1 MSHFLF
7 VLLTLIALAGCQVK
21 EESGSGQLIAGHV
34 PSTNSFTV
42 SAPASGVYTA
52 GDVLSFTVS
61 FPYNVDI
68 AGGTPSLNITLNSGA
83 VNIPLTSGAGTK
95 NLVFSYTVLGTDSDP
110 NGVQLN
116 SLALNGATMTFTAS
130 GVTSNCDVSTV
141 TSRNYSNILVDNAGP
156 VLTGFSLV
164 TPPGFYNVG
173 EAITFSVTYDEAV
186 FVGTP
191 APTLAVTFNAA
202 TTATYVSGSGTNTLN
217 FQYTIASNHF
227 DTNGYSF
234 PGATITIPGGSYIR
248 DASGNNAAL
257 SFAAYQ
263 ASVSGTGAGLT
274 CPGSTSDCV
283 EFDGRA
289 PYIVNIT
296 PPTPGNYAV
305 SQNLDYVIEFN
316 QNVTVANVTPLPN
329 LALTIGS
336 TTRRAYYS
344 SGSGTRFLTFRY
356 RTVPGDVDPDG
367 ITSPTSI
374 TLNTTEITAT
384 TGGAE
389 FFITGSNGGAYS
401 NNFFTAPDT
410 SSVIITATQPQPTA
424 VVRGADS
431 TDRVFP
437 TVAPDDIW
445 IINQPLI
452 ITVEFNTGMTV
463 GQTGG
468 TPYIPLTI
476 GGVTRNATYLSGGD
490 GQTSLTF
497 RYVIQEGD
505 QDLDGTI
512 ELGLIEL
519 NGGTIT
525 DSVNTNSLLTLPVAS
540 ITSTVVDGIR
550 PTINTVTPPAN
561 ASYSTIT
568 VPGNFY
574 FTINWSEAVNFNG
587 AVNLP
592 LTIGATPVNAATV
605 ITNNAAGIVVSPASI
620 ATLNDTDGITVISP
634 LNGGTIRDQAGN
646 TATVLTF
653 PIPNTAAVLV
663 DTTLPSVV
671 SVNSPPAG
679 TYNAGDDLDFVVT
692 FDDVVNVTNAG
703 GFPRI
708 QLNLTTGNV
717 FATYVSGTGTNTIT
731 FSYEVTASDSHT
743 GVIPNPTQIAS
754 TAPGY
759 IRDVAMNSAT
769 TYAITTSMAGVIV
782 DGTVPTINDRSTVA
796 GVYVPAAQGTNN
808 SILISL
814 TFTEDI
820 TVTGAGT
827 PWIELVMGS
836 GNRIATYDAGAS
848 TATIMRFRYDIDPDD
863 MDLDGMTLAS
873 ASIDPDGNTIEDLNG
888 NAANLS
894 IGGTVTDLI
903 NVNIAPHAIVWMRAS
918 LGTNRSAITGAP
930 GFSTTAPLTAS
941 YYNFSGTE
949 TLSFAG
955 LNAFSA
961 RDVFMAIR
969 TPLATDVPV
978 TQDLIGSFVTID
990 VPTGNLTI
998 TGSGPAS
1005 LAANTL
1011 QQIQFNFGG
1020 ANLPNVFT
1028 PAGYTGRIAEILI
1041 FNNALTPAQ
1050 QAHVNS
1056 FLSTTY

>member
-42 SAPASGVYTA
+42 SAPTSGVYTA

-68 AGGTPSLNITLNSGA
+68 AGGTPSLNLTFNSGA
-83 VNIPLTSGAGTK
+83 VNIPLSSGAGTK

-110 NGVQLN
+110 NGIQLN

-130 GVTSNCDVSTV
+130 GVTSNCDISTV

-173 EAITFSVTYDEAV
+173 EAITFAVTYDEPV

-227 DTNGYSF
+227 DTNGYTF

-257 SFAAYQ
+257 NFSAYQ
-263 ASVSGTGAGLT
+263 ANVSGTGAGLT

-316 QNVTVANVTPLPN
+316 QNVTVASVSPLPN

-344 SGSGTRFLTFRY
+344 SGSGSRFLTFRY
-356 RTVPGDVDPDG
+356 TTVPGDVDPDG

-384 TGGAE
+384 AGGAE
-389 FFITGSNGGAYS
+389 FFITGTNGGAYS

-424 VVRGADS
+424 VIRGADS
-431 TDRVFP
+431 TDRIFP

-445 IINQPLI
+445 IIDQPLI

-505 QDLDGTI
+505 QDADGI
-512 ELGLIEL
+512 IQIGSIEL

-679 TYNAGDDLDFVVT
+679 TYNAGDDLEFVVT
-692 FDDVVNVTNAG
+692 FDDVVNITNAG
-703 GFPRI
+703 GFPSI

-731 FSYEVTASDSHT
+731 FSYEVTASDSHD
-743 GVIPNPTQIAS
+743 GAIPNPTQIAS

-769 TYAITTSMAGVIV
+769 TYAITTSMTDVIV
-782 DGTVPTINDRSTVA
+782 DGLAPTISERTTTA
-796 GVYVPAAQGTNN
+796 GVYVPTAEGTNDAITITMTFSE
-808 SILISL
+808 SI
-814 TFTEDI
+814 TM
-820 TVTGAGT
+820 TGGGT
-827 PWIELVMGS
+827 PWIELALAT
-836 GNRIATYDAGAS
+836 GNKIATYDDLAS
-848 TATIMRFRYDIDPDD
+848 TDKKMVFRYYIKNDD
-863 MDLDGMTLAS
+863 MDLNGLTLNGTA
-873 ASIDPDGNTIEDLNG
+873 IDPDGNTIKDANG
-888 NAANLS
+888 NTANLNF
-894 IGGTVTDLI
+894 GGVVTDLS
-903 NVNIAPHAIVWMRAS
+903 NVHVAPHAIVWMRAS
-918 LGTNRSAITGAP
+918 LGSNRSAMTGAP
-930 GFSTTAPLTAS
+930 GFSTTASYAAN
-941 YYNFSGTE
+941 YYNFTGAE
-949 TLSFAG
+949 TMSFAG
-955 LNAFSA
+955 LNGFSS

-969 TPLATDVPV
+969 TPLDTDTPV
-978 TQDLIGSFVTID
+978 TQDLVDNFVRID
-990 VPTGNLTI
+990 VPTGNLTV

-1005 LAANTL
+1005 LAPNSLHQVQFTL
-1011 QQIQFNFGG
+1011 LGVGI
-1020 ANLPNVFT
+1020 PDT
-1028 PAGYTGRIAEILI
+1028 MIPAEFTGRVAEILI
-1041 FNNALTPAQ
+1041 FNSALTAGQ

-1056 FLSTTY
+1056 FLSGTY